1 MMVSRYQAAGVNE
14 VESVLNEFLALADDY
29 ERRGWGKL
37 GAPGWINDLRGLCE
51 ARLAVYFEATGK
63 RDLFQV
69 HMGRALEHFKKVNP
83 GVNPTEAGTREGI
96 ERLDAANI
104 QPRWRTELSAG
115 SAATSSIQ
123 SVSPITPAP
132 PYWPVGPATKHAY
145 LEVELANQTGT
156 QLEQTAVDFGQRSC
170 NSGILGADASK
181 TFLGWQHPVT
191 TNAVVRWLDSQK
203 AKREAAV
210 SLVGV
215 YDPQATGMLTF
226 TIGTTNVVVAFKRI
240 ERR

>member
-1 MMVSRYQAAGVNE
+1 MRCHLKLFTLLLLLIAGCSPNKRAEMEQKVGQDHVMMVSRYQAAGVNE

-63 RDLFQV
+63 RDQFQV

-104 QPRWRTELSAG
+104 QPRWRTELRSGPAAAG
-115 SAATSSIQ
+115 SFQT
-123 SVSPITPAP
+123 VSPITPAP
-132 PYWPVGPATKHAY
+132 P
-145 LEVELANQTGT
+145 
-156 QLEQTAVDFGQRSC
+156 D
-170 NSGILGADASK
+170 
-181 TFLGWQHPVT
+181 
-191 TNAVVRWLDSQK
+191 
-203 AKREAAV
+203 
-210 SLVGV
+210 
-215 YDPQATGMLTF
+215 
-226 TIGTTNVVVAFKRI
+226 
-240 ERR
+240 